1 VVIGAF
7 ALTIASLAAAP
18 VDDGSWKQPAAAIPR
33 SKVHE
38 VHADGE
44 RVHDATETP
53 PHQP

>member
-1 VVIGAF
+1 MVIGGF
-7 ALTIASLAAAP
+7 ALASLGALAH
-18 VDDGSWKQPAAAIPR
+18 DDGSWKQPAATIPR

-38 VHADGE
+38 VHVDGE